1 MPIGRPP
8 FVLGEEMQHDTSPHV
23 AHLAGAERRVQT
35 ASLVLCHS
43 RLLFFQLYLRFT
55 RFECRVFLTDALQYV
70 GGACADCMIDN
81 THVVVLH
88 GTGKTMVPVPE
99 MEAFARRLGFRFVA
113 HEKGHANR
121 SAHVERQFHH
131 IEHNFYP
138 GRQFADF
145 ADANRQA
152 RAWCDKVNA
161 TFKKHLH
168 AQPRELFAVEQP
180 ALRPLPAWIPE
191 VYALHQRIVDVEGYI
206 HVDGHVY
213 SVPYQL
219 IGRPVEVRET
229 KDTIRVFVGPR
240 QVAIHARAEALGAKQ
255 RATLAAHRPPR
266 GQVAAHLHRSPDELD
281 LAAAGELIAAYAV
294 TLKQKAPRWPVA
306 LRRLAQMRRDYPAA
320 PFLAALEAA
329 THYGLYD
336 LDRVERIVLRNIATA
351 YFVLPVERPSL
362 TMKDDLAQ
370 LLKNLRLGKVAEL
383 FDDEIKRAD
392 GEKLSH
398 QELWCRLLR
407 AQWQANQEGAL
418 AWRIKRAGLPDQ
430 WTLESFPFKRQP
442 GVNQRQIR
450 TFAELEFV
458 PKAEN
463 LVFVGPTGVGKTGLA
478 SGLLLKA
485 LQNGYRGIFMRAQD
499 LFDEMYASLADR
511 STRRLLNRL
520 TKVDV
525 LVIDEM
531 GYLNLRPE
539 QTNIFFKLMEERY
552 RQRPTIITTNL
563 DYAEWATFLGNKALV
578 EALLSRLRHQCT
590 TIKIDGPSL
599 RDARG

>member
-1 MPIGRPP
+1 
-8 FVLGEEMQHDTSPHV
+8 
-23 AHLAGAERRVQT
+23 
-35 ASLVLCHS
+35 
-43 RLLFFQLYLRFT
+43 
-55 RFECRVFLTDALQYV
+55 
-70 GGACADCMIDN
+70 
-81 THVVVLH
+81 
-88 GTGKTMVPVPE
+88 
-99 MEAFARRLGFRFVA
+99 
-113 HEKGHANR
+113 
-121 SAHVERQFHH
+121 
-131 IEHNFYP
+131 
-138 GRQFADF
+138 
-145 ADANRQA
+145 
-152 RAWCDKVNA
+152 
-161 TFKKHLH
+161 
-168 AQPRELFAVEQP
+168 
-180 ALRPLPAWIPE
+180 
-191 VYALHQRIVDVEGYI
+191 
-206 HVDGHVY
+206 
-213 SVPYQL
+213 
-219 IGRPVEVRET
+219 
-229 KDTIRVFVGPR
+229 
-240 QVAIHARAEALGAKQ
+240 
-255 RATLAAHRPPR
+255 
-266 GQVAAHLHRSPDELD
+266 
-281 LAAAGELIAAYAV
+281 
-294 TLKQKAPRWPVA
+294 
-306 LRRLAQMRRDYPAA
+306 
-320 PFLAALEAA
+320 
-329 THYGLYD
+329 
-336 LDRVERIVLRNIATA
+336 
-351 YFVLPVERPSL
+351 
-362 TMKDDLAQ
+362 MKDDLAQ

-418 AWRIKRAGLPDQ
+418 AWRIKRAGLPEQ